1 VSSLPVVDEFTPFS
15 GWRRAGEEGRSWG
28 GFNTQALSP
37 TLSQRERE
45 LKKLAIG
52 NWQKE
57 VI

>member
-1 VSSLPVVDEFTPFS
+1 L
-15 GWRRAGEEGRSWG
+15 GEGVGKRDVAER
-28 GFNTQALSP
+28 FDTQALSP